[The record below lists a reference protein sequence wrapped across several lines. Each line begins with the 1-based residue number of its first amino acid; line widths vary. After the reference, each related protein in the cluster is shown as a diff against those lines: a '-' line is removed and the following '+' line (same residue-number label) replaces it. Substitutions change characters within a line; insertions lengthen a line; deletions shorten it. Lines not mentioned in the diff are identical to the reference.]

1 MPIGKMESER
11 VSTDVVEIILG
22 LYGRRNLDVSRPSS
36 IDAIVEKKMQSPT
49 TTSTFACNDQENL
62 LNYSIPTVTR
72 QYNEDQH
79 HPILFSHLLCLLGS
93 SELPKRAA
101 FVDSELRLRELRGF
115 LKGRK
120 GTGSYVIEFD
130 GDNGAATKDDD
141 MEWVEELMTCLGLTP
156 KNSITLFQTEDLSY
170 IRPGKATW
178 S

>member
-1 MPIGKMESER
+1 M
-11 VSTDVVEIILG
+11 
-22 LYGRRNLDVSRPSS
+22 
-36 IDAIVEKKMQSPT
+36 
-49 TTSTFACNDQENL
+49 
-62 LNYSIPTVTR
+62 
-72 QYNEDQH
+72 
-79 HPILFSHLLCLLGS
+79 
-93 SELPKRAA
+93 
-101 FVDSELRLRELRGF
+101 DSELRLRELRGF

>member
-22 LYGRRNLDVSRPSS
+22 LCGRRNLDVSRPSS

-49 TTSTFACNDQENL
+49 TTSTFARNDQENL

-79 HPILFSHLLCLLGS
+79 HRILFSHLLCLLGS

-101 FVDSELRLRELRGF
+101 FVDSELRLRELRRF

-141 MEWVEELMTCLGLTP
+141 MEWVEELITCLGLTP
-156 KNSITLFQTEDLSY
+156 NSITLFQTEDLTS
-170 IRPGKATW
+170 
-178 S
+178 